1 MLKQTPKSAGPAP
14 RGSVALEADMA
25 QPVEPVSTA
34 DVTEQFDW
42 EEDDGQL
49 QTLMWE
55 RAHEGC
61 ATTVTYGGTDAY
73 GGTYEEGE
81 EEEEAADVHAECEEE
96 EEEVEVNAE
105 QAAGNAYDPNSW
117 VVEEQLEPGS
127 SEDDVWSNWSGWTQ
141 QDWDNWRANKTKY
154 VVKQEHDTN
163 TAVHAHNVNRDTY
176 APWGIKAHDKNNELR
191 DGKRGWYTT
200 DDQGNA
206 IFQANDEYGGGA
218 WDAGAGRAR
227 GRTRGQGSQAKQTQ
241 KYTRKCKGT
250 GKSKGKGTDKYWNSS
265 ARRADDRTDLA
276 MSQMSEAIKTM
287 STMALSTEKLVG
299 MVASSSVKDEPHD
312 ASSASSSSW
321 GWRHKIEQPETKK
334 HRSR

>member
-1 MLKQTPKSAGPAP
+1 
-14 RGSVALEADMA
+14 MA
-25 QPVEPVSTA
+25 QPVEPVSAA

-154 VVKQEHDTN
+154 AVKQEHDTK
-163 TAVHAHNVNRDTY
+163 TVVHAHKVNRDTY
-176 APWGIKAHDKNNELR
+176 APWGIKSHDKNNELR

-227 GRTRGQGSQAKQTQ
+227 GRNRGQGSQAKQKQ
-241 KYTRKCKGT
+241 KHTRQFKGT
-250 GKSKGKGTDKYWNSS
+250 GKGEGKGTDKYWNSA